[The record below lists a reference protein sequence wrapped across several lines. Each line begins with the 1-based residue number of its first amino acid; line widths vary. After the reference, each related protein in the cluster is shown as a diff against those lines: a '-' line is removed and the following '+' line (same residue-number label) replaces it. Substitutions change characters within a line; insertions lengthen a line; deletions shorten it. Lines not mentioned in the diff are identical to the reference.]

1 MVSLAYICAMNC
13 MIRKEKKKR
22 LTQQGVSRYSKL
34 GRSYQYVA
42 PFQMHHQQ
50 DVLQD
55 EDGADFSKYRIKNKL
70 HNRRNNTN

>member
-13 MIRKEKKKR
+13 MIRKKKR

-42 PFQMHHQQ
+42 SFQMHHQQ

-55 EDGADFSKYRIKNKL
+55 EDGADFSKYQIKNKL